1 MLACCEDFV
10 MIFSLLFINLL
21 LHFLLIF
28 DIDLLPSSLGRSS
41 IFESPDGEDLLLLE
55 ESAEMGLWYKLTV

>member
-28 DIDLLPSSLGRSS
+28 DIDLLSSCLGRSS

>member
-10 MIFSLLFINLL
+10 MIFSLLVINLL

-28 DIDLLPSSLGRSS
+28 DIDLLSSSLGRSS
-41 IFESPDGEDLLLLE
+41 IFESPDREDLLLLE